1 LHTPAPDARIAT
13 EIKRRLA
20 TGEEELISAEMVDRV
35 IDVEN
40 KLLLWREHCGMS
52 AKELADPT
60 GLAAPYISQLETAS
74 ERDPSRHSRRSPPHA
89 VWISTTSLSCSQGPR
104 PNDRAIN

>member
-1 LHTPAPDARIAT
+1 LRTPAPDARIAT

-60 GLAAPYISQLETAS
+60 GLAAPYISQLETGKREGSIETFKKIATAC
-74 ERDPSRHSRRSPPHA
+74 RVGIDDIA
-89 VWISTTSLSCSQGPR
+89 
-104 PNDRAIN
+104 